1 MRLILQDA
9 ARWPGHF
16 ASSQWQAWKAST
28 TTPADGLMLGP
39 VRLVLGLLATWSWIN
54 LGLELSDWLGPDG
67 WLPRDAA
74 IAYRQATIP
83 WGWSLWDYVP
93 ASANGLVY
101 VLGLIIFLA
110 WAAGAFCRI
119 TGPLA
124 WIFFHSTVRR
134 LPVMLFGFDAVMGT
148 FILYLAVT
156 GTGGESLS
164 VDRWRARRRGDKTLT
179 EQSLRSTVAIRLIQ
193 LQLCLIYGAAGLAK
207 LMGEPWWT
215 GTAAYFLVANSEFR
229 GVSILESLGRSR
241 SMTALATHI
250 PLWTEIVQ
258 PVLIWPKLWRPLIL
272 VLTIG
277 MHLTI
282 ALTLGLWE
290 FSLAMIAANLVF
302 IDGGWVRARLAG
314 TGHSNG
320 QGLE

>member
-9 ARWPGHF
+9 ARWPGQF
-16 ASSQWQAWKAST
+16 VSSQWQAWKAFT
-28 TTPADGLMLGP
+28 TTPTDGLMLGP

-67 WLPRDAA
+67 WLPRDGA

-93 ASANGLVY
+93 TSANGLVY

-110 WAAGAFCRI
+110 WTAGAFCRV

-124 WIFFHSTVRR
+124 WLVFHSTVRR

-164 VDRWRARRRGDKTLT
+164 VDRWRARRRGDKSLT
-179 EQSLRSTVAIRLIQ
+179 EKSLRSTVAIRLIQ

-258 PVLIWPKLWRPLIL
+258 PVLIWLKLWRPLIL

-302 IDGGWVRARLAG
+302 IDGGWVRACLAA
-314 TGHSNG
+314 TGQSNG